1 MLPAAGPDVPWLDSQ
16 DLADLTA
23 DTKSRLARPDLF
35 LITILRRYWNEAT
48 AEEACSVWQGTVRSH
63 PSYAIDVL
71 NGLYQITQDPP
82 ENLVTL
88 IVDQGRGDLLQAHH
102 SRQQTVRRGGLPG
115 LAEQG
120 LRGLVR
126 ELRRRPSGALSRT
139 RSSVGSAR
147 TAARTGSRR
156 CPRLRPGGRTAH
168 RSIGGVFF

>member
-23 DTKSRLARPDLF
+23 DTKSRLARPDQF

-48 AEEACSVWQGTVRSH
+48 AEEACSIWQGTVRSH

-88 IVDQGRGDLLQAHH
+88 IVDQGRVIFYKHATQGRKPYDAEDYLAWLNEVYEDWYASFAAAH
-102 SRQQTVRRGGLPG
+102 P
-115 LAEQG
+115 
-120 LRGLVR
+120 
-126 ELRRRPSGALSRT
+126 EL
-139 RSSVGSAR
+139 SAGHDP
-147 TAARTGSRR
+147 A
-156 CPRLRPGGRTAH
+156 
-168 RSIGGVFF
+168 